1 MNKQHDE
8 LFSVNHFLLMDEALT
23 LVRSG
28 GSTALV
34 AYYLGTIPF
43 MVGLLFFWND
53 MSSSSFAA
61 DHILWASLLMAL
73 LFCWMKGWQAVYG
86 KILYDIRLGRQSQSI
101 RPLEFLRICAQ
112 QAKIQPWGIF
122 LFLLCIPLLFIPFPW
137 VNAFFQNYT
146 VLGAVTDSKDL
157 TRQSMKLAAK
167 EKWQNYVII
176 WILSPWPLFMAFLSC
191 FGLAAIINASTG
203 MMGLS
208 PDLLGDLPWV
218 IIGALLIVI
227 GVWPAS
233 PLGVVVAV
241 NILLL
246 LMALPHLINMLTGV
260 ETVMLRSGYYWVA
273 NTTSLLTISC
283 GAYLL
288 LDPLLK
294 AAYTLRCFYGMSL
307 RSGTD
312 LLVDLRLCD
321 PDKQLQSGSRSV

>member
-28 GSTALV
+28 GSTALM

-43 MVGLLFFWND
+43 MVGLLFFWHD

-61 DHILWASLLMAL
+61 DHLLWTSLLMAL

-86 KILYDIRLGRQSQSI
+86 KILYEVRLGRPPQSI
-101 RPLEFLRICAQ
+101 KPVEFLRTCVQ

-122 LFLLCIPLLFIPFPW
+122 LFIFCIPLLFIPFPW
-137 VNAFFQNYT
+137 VNAFFQNHT
-146 VLGAVTDSKDL
+146 MLGAITDNKDL
-157 TRQSMKLAAK
+157 TRKSMTLAAK

-176 WILSPWPLFMAFLSC
+176 WILSPWPLFLVFLSC
-191 FGLAAIINASTG
+191 FGLAAVINASAG

-208 PDLLGDLPWV
+208 PELAGDLPWF
-218 IIGALLIVI
+218 IIGTLFIVI
-227 GVWPAS
+227 GIWPAS
-233 PLGVVVAV
+233 PLGVVVAA
-241 NILLL
+241 NIFLL
-246 LMALPHLINMLTGV
+246 LMGLPHLINMFTGV
-260 ETVMLRSGYYWVA
+260 ETVMLRSGYYWVV

-312 LLVDLRLCD
+312 LLVDLRLCK
-321 PDKQLQSGSRSV
+321 PNNQAIR